1 MGAKREHNYKSKET
15 PGYTML
21 NPVFIKILRMLVT
34 VGSFFGF
41 LPFKLDNER
50 GKLRVDLRSR
60 AKSIHSAMWLVAY
73 SWLVLPTHTYEL
85 YRMQNLHKLSYTVVI
100 MLCATM
106 GIILDGLLT
115 INSEGVCQF
124 LNAFYKLLE
133 SFPEKYMPNYDY
145 TREKLRMKLT
155 EAAFIISTALCVWLG
170 FMVAIHSW
178 LEPSAP
184 AYMLFMIPK
193 ESLTLPVYIIASTWF
208 SIYAVNVTVVLATIP
223 LHGLCYFIYVLPILH
238 TELRLGLSPSKYKAI
253 GILREPNQLV
263 VNYKMLQ
270 IFVKM
275 VNNEFG
281 ILFVV
286 LQLLFIQIIL
296 FCNVTLMF
304 QWQDLKINTKILLT
318 FIAGFATCG
327 WATFLFVA
335 GIQYGYSEAATESW
349 KLEYWST
356 RTERLYM
363 ERVKWSLRPF
373 SFGDGKRFI
382 IKPVTVL
389 KYIDSV
395 SINTF
400 RSLITYGNVLGY

>member
-1 MGAKREHNYKSKET
+1 
-15 PGYTML
+15 ML
-21 NPVFIKILRMLVT
+21 FAT
-34 VGSFFGF
+34 ASFFGF
-41 LPFKLDNER
+41 LSFKIDNER
-50 GKLRVDLRSR
+50 GKLRVDFWSR

-73 SWLVLPTHTYEL
+73 TWLVLPTHIYEL
-85 YRMQNLHKLSYTVVI
+85 YRIQNLNELSYTVVM
-100 MLCATM
+100 MLCGTM

-115 INSEGVCQF
+115 INSEGVCKF

-145 TREKLRMKLT
+145 TREKLRTKLT
-155 EAAFIISTALCVWLG
+155 ETAFIISTALCVWLG
-170 FMVAIHSW
+170 FMIAIHCW

-184 AYMLFMIPK
+184 SNLLFMIPK
-193 ESLTLPVYIIASTWF
+193 ESLTLPTYIIASTWF
-208 SIYAVNVTVVLATIP
+208 SIYAVNVTVVLAIIL

-238 TELRLGLSPSKYKAI
+238 TELRLGLMPSKYKTI
-253 GILREPNQLV
+253 GLLREPNQLV

-270 IFVKM
+270 ILVKM
-275 VNNEFG
+275 VNFEIG

-286 LQLLFIQIIL
+286 LQLVFIQIIL

-304 QWQDLKINTKILLT
+304 QWEDLKIDAKIVLT
-318 FIAGFATCG
+318 FIVGFATCG

-335 GIQYGYSEAATESW
+335 GIQYGYSEAAMESW

-356 RTERLYM
+356 RRERLYM

-389 KYIDSV
+389 KYINSV
-395 SINTF
+395 SKNTV
-400 RSLITYGNVLGY
+400 RSLITYGKVLGY

>member
-1 MGAKREHNYKSKET
+1 M
-15 PGYTML
+15 
-21 NPVFIKILRMLVT
+21 
-34 VGSFFGF
+34 
-41 LPFKLDNER
+41 DNER

-60 AKSIHSAMWLVAY
+60 AKSIHSALWLAAY
-73 SWLVLPTHTYEL
+73 SWLVLPTHILEL

-115 INSEGVCQF
+115 FNSEGVCQF
-124 LNAFYKLLE
+124 LNAVYKLLE

-145 TREKLRMKLT
+145 TREKLRTKLI
-155 EAAFIISTALCVWLG
+155 EASFVISTAFCIWLG
-170 FMVAIHSW
+170 FMVAIHCW
-178 LEPSAP
+178 LHPGGP
-184 AYMLFMIPK
+184 PYLTFMIPK
-193 ESLTLPVYIIASTWF
+193 ESLTLPAYIIASSWF
-208 SIYAVNVTVVLATIP
+208 SIYAINVTVILATIP
-223 LHGLCYFIYVLPILH
+223 LHGLCYFIYVLPIIQ
-238 TELRLGLSPSKYKAI
+238 TELRLGLSPSKYKTI
-253 GILREPNQLV
+253 DLLREPRQLV

-270 IFVKM
+270 ILVKM
-275 VNNEFG
+275 VNFEIG

-286 LQLLFIQIIL
+286 LQLLFTQITL
-296 FCNVTLMF
+296 FCNVTLIF
-304 QWQDLKINTKILLT
+304 QWEDLKINTKILLT

-356 RTERLYM
+356 RKERMYM
-363 ERVKWSLRPF
+363 QRVKWSLRPF

-389 KYIDSV
+389 KYINSV
-395 SINTF
+395 SKNTF
-400 RSLITYGNVLGY
+400 RSLITYGKVLGY